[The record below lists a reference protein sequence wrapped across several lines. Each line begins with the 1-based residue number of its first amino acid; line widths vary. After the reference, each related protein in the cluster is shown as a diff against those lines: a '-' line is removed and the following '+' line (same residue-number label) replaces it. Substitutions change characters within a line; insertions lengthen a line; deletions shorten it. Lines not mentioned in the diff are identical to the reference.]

1 MCNVLV
7 YIPVLGLV
15 GRPSS
20 LEVHGLG
27 LGVPVYVV
35 AE

>member
-15 GRPSS
+15 RRPSS
-20 LEVHGLG
+20 LEVLG
-27 LGVPVYVV
+27 LVGVPVYIV